1 MRITVTGA
9 TGLIGAGVV
18 AALRER
24 GDEVAVLSRR
34 PGEARRMLDVEAFG
48 WQPEVEPAPVEALTG
63 RDGVVHLAG
72 EPIGRRWTRGRK
84 QRIRSSRELG
94 TAHLVEGL
102 AQSEPRPRVLVSASG
117 VGFYGARGSERL
129 DEHAPAGSGFLPSVC
144 EAWEAAAAGAAAL
157 GMRVAILRTGV
168 LIDRADGA
176 LARMLPPFRLGLGG
190 PVAGG
195 DQYISWIAPADL
207 VRLYLAALDDPGW
220 SGPLNATSPNPV
232 TNRELASA
240 LGRALSRPAIL
251 PIPGLALRALY
262 GEMASVV
269 TTGQRVLPARAL
281 ERGFEFRYPSID
293 EALAATLGSRG

>member
-34 PGEARRMLDVEAFG
+34 PGEARRMLDVEALG

-176 LARMLPPFRLGLGG
+176 LARMLPRFDSALAARSQ
-190 PVAGG
+190 AE
-195 DQYISWIAPADL
+195 ISTSRGSPPADL

-220 SGPLNATSPNPV
+220 SGPLNTTSPNPV